1 MGFFKKLFSGKEP
14 SEEERDSK
22 RDENNFDVLK
32 YNGIQAYQRG
42 RLAHAIA
49 YLTHA
54 LDIKEDEE
62 AHVALVNAY
71 IRNND
76 LEQAVDEV
84 KELCELY
91 PEQVNH
97 PLSLAHLLYQLER
110 YDEMDKACEQA
121 ISLAPNR
128 PTPYYLLSEKH
139 LATGDLASA
148 ETNAMRAVE
157 LRGDSN
163 DPYLLRARI
172 FMEEGKYTE
181 ALSDIDQLLAAGEV
195 SDDVQLLRG
204 ELLEHTGKT
213 DEALSSYKEV
223 IAENPFNHEGY
234 VRIASLLIKSAD
246 YVGAEET
253 INEAIE
259 QNGEYAQIIQLR
271 SDMKRGLGDTDG
283 ADADAEQAANLLAEE
298 EVAQHKES
306 NIEQEMQDRYSSIN
320 PFQ

>member
-14 SEEERDSK
+14 SDEERESK

-32 YNGIQAYQRG
+32 YNGIQAYQTG

-62 AHVALVNAY
+62 AHVALVNTY

-76 LEQAVDEV
+76 LEQAVDEM

-91 PEQVNH
+91 PEQLNH
-97 PLSLAHLLYQLER
+97 PLTLAHLLYQLER
-110 YDEMDKACEQA
+110 YDEMEDACNLA
-121 ISLAPNR
+121 ISLDANR
-128 PTPYYLLSEKH
+128 PTPYYLLAEKQ
-139 LATGDLASA
+139 LATGDLDSA
-148 ETNAMRAVE
+148 ESNATHAVE
-157 LRGDSN
+157 LRGESN

-172 FMEEGKYTE
+172 YKEEQKYPE
-181 ALSDIDQLLAAGEV
+181 ALADIDQLIKAGEV
-195 SDDVQLLRG
+195 NDDVQLLRG
-204 ELLEHTGKT
+204 NLLELTGNT
-213 DEALSSYKEV
+213 EEALSSYKEV
-223 IAENPFNHEGY
+223 IAENPFSHEGY
-234 VRIASLLIKSAD
+234 VRIAALQMQMGD

-253 INEAIE
+253 INDATD

-271 SDMKRGLGDTDG
+271 SDMKRALGDSEG
-283 ADADAEQAANLLAEE
+283 ADADAALAANLLAEE

-306 NIEQEMQDRYSSIN
+306 NIEREMQDRYNSIN

>member
-14 SEEERDSK
+14 SDEERESK

-32 YNGIQAYQRG
+32 YNGIQAYQTG

-62 AHVALVNAY
+62 AHVALVNTY

-76 LEQAVDEV
+76 LEQAVDEM

-91 PEQVNH
+91 PEQLNH
-97 PLSLAHLLYQLER
+97 PLTLAHLLYQLER
-110 YDEMDKACEQA
+110 YDEMEDACNLA
-121 ISLAPNR
+121 ISLDANR
-128 PTPYYLLSEKH
+128 PTPYYLLAEKQ
-139 LATGDLASA
+139 LATGDLDSA
-148 ETNAMRAVE
+148 ESNATHAVE
-157 LRGDSN
+157 LRGESN

-172 FMEEGKYTE
+172 FKEEQKYPE
-181 ALSDIDQLLAAGEV
+181 ALADIDQLLKAGEV
-195 SDDVQLLRG
+195 NDDVQLLRG
-204 ELLEHTGKT
+204 NLLELTGNT
-213 DEALSSYKEV
+213 EEALSSYKEV
-223 IAENPFNHEGY
+223 IAENPFSHEGY
-234 VRIASLLIKSAD
+234 VRIAALQMQMGD

-253 INEAIE
+253 INDATD

-271 SDMKRGLGDTDG
+271 SDMKRALGDSEG
-283 ADADAEQAANLLAEE
+283 ADADAALAANLLAEE

-306 NIEQEMQDRYSSIN
+306 NIEREMQDRYNSIN

>member
-14 SEEERDSK
+14 SDEERESK

-32 YNGIQAYQRG
+32 YNGIQAYQTG

-62 AHVALVNAY
+62 AHVALVNTY

-76 LEQAVDEV
+76 LEQAVDEM

-91 PEQVNH
+91 PEQLNH
-97 PLSLAHLLYQLER
+97 PLTLAHLLYQLER
-110 YDEMDKACEQA
+110 YDEMEDACNLA
-121 ISLAPNR
+121 ISLDANR
-128 PTPYYLLSEKH
+128 PTPYYLLAEKQ
-139 LATGDLASA
+139 LATGDLDSA
-148 ETNAMRAVE
+148 ESNATHAVE
-157 LRGDSN
+157 LRGESN

-172 FMEEGKYTE
+172 YKEEQKYPE
-181 ALSDIDQLLAAGEV
+181 ALADIDQLIKAGEV
-195 SDDVQLLRG
+195 NDDVQLLRG
-204 ELLEHTGKT
+204 NLLELTGNT
-213 DEALSSYKEV
+213 EEALSSYKEV
-223 IAENPFNHEGY
+223 IAENPFSHEGY
-234 VRIASLLIKSAD
+234 VRIAALQMQMGD

-253 INEAIE
+253 INDATD

-271 SDMKRGLGDTDG
+271 SDMKRALGDNEG
-283 ADADAEQAANLLAEE
+283 ADADAALAANLLAEE

-306 NIEQEMQDRYSSIN
+306 NIEREMQDRYNSIN

>member
-14 SEEERDSK
+14 SEEERESK
-22 RDENNFDVLK
+22 RDANNFDVLK
-32 YNGIQAYQRG
+32 FNGIQAYQTG

-76 LEQAVDEV
+76 IEQAVEEV

-91 PEQVNH
+91 PAQVNH
-97 PLSLAHLLYQLER
+97 PLTLAHLLYQLER
-110 YDEMDKACEQA
+110 YDEMDEACEHA
-121 ISLAPNR
+121 ISLDANR
-128 PTPYYLLSEKH
+128 PTPYYLLAEKH
-139 LATGDLASA
+139 LATDDLASA
-148 ETNAMRAVE
+148 ESNATRAVE

-163 DPYLLRARI
+163 EPYLLRAQI
-172 FMEEGKYTE
+172 YKEEGKYAD
-181 ALSDIDQLLAAGEV
+181 ALADIDQLLTAGDV

-204 ELLEHTGKT
+204 ELLELTNKT
-213 DEALSSYKEV
+213 EEALSSYKEV

-234 VRIASLLIKSAD
+234 VRIASLQIQSGD

-253 INEAIE
+253 ISDAIE

-271 SDMKRGLGDTDG
+271 SDMKRGLGDAEG
-283 ADADAEQAANLLAEE
+283 ADADAELAANLLAEE
-298 EVAQHKES
+298 EVAQHKEG
-306 NIEQEMQDRYSSIN
+306 NIEQEIQDRYNSIN

>member
-14 SEEERDSK
+14 SDEERESK

-32 YNGIQAYQRG
+32 YNGIQAYQTG

-62 AHVALVNAY
+62 AHVALVNTY

-76 LEQAVDEV
+76 LEQAVDEM

-91 PEQVNH
+91 PEQLNH
-97 PLSLAHLLYQLER
+97 PLTLAHLLYQLER
-110 YDEMDKACEQA
+110 YDEMEDACNLA
-121 ISLAPNR
+121 ISLDAKR
-128 PTPYYLLSEKH
+128 PTPYYLLAEKQ
-139 LATGDLASA
+139 LATGDLDSA
-148 ETNAMRAVE
+148 ESNATHAVE
-157 LRGDSN
+157 LRGESN

-172 FMEEGKYTE
+172 YKEEQKYPE
-181 ALSDIDQLLAAGEV
+181 ALADIDQLLKAGEV
-195 SDDVQLLRG
+195 NDDVQLLRG
-204 ELLEHTGKT
+204 NLLELTGNT
-213 DEALSSYKEV
+213 EEALSSYKEV
-223 IAENPFNHEGY
+223 IAENPFSHEGY
-234 VRIASLLIKSAD
+234 VRIAALQMQMGD

-253 INEAIE
+253 INDATD

-271 SDMKRGLGDTDG
+271 SDMKRALGDSEG
-283 ADADAEQAANLLAEE
+283 ADADAALAANLLAEE

-306 NIEQEMQDRYSSIN
+306 NIEREMQDRYNSIN

>member
-14 SEEERDSK
+14 SDEERESK

-32 YNGIQAYQRG
+32 YNGIQAYQTG

-62 AHVALVNAY
+62 AHVALVNTY

-76 LEQAVDEV
+76 LEQAVDEM

-91 PEQVNH
+91 PEQLNH
-97 PLSLAHLLYQLER
+97 PLTLAHLLYQLER
-110 YDEMDKACEQA
+110 YDEMEDACNLA
-121 ISLAPNR
+121 ISLDANR
-128 PTPYYLLSEKH
+128 PTPYYLLAEKQ
-139 LATGDLASA
+139 LATGDLDSA
-148 ETNAMRAVE
+148 ESNATHAVE
-157 LRGDSN
+157 LRGESN

-172 FMEEGKYTE
+172 YKEEQKYPE
-181 ALSDIDQLLAAGEV
+181 ALADIDQLLKAGEV
-195 SDDVQLLRG
+195 NDDVQLLRG
-204 ELLEHTGKT
+204 NLLELTGNT
-213 DEALSSYKEV
+213 EEALSSYKEV
-223 IAENPFNHEGY
+223 IAENPFSHEGY
-234 VRIASLLIKSAD
+234 VRIAALQMQMGD

-253 INEAIE
+253 INDATD

-271 SDMKRGLGDTDG
+271 SDMKRALGDSEG
-283 ADADAEQAANLLAEE
+283 ADADAALAANLLAEE

-306 NIEQEMQDRYSSIN
+306 NIEREMQDRYNSID

>member
-14 SEEERDSK
+14 SDEERESK

-32 YNGIQAYQRG
+32 YNGIQAYQTG

-62 AHVALVNAY
+62 AHVALVNTY

-76 LEQAVDEV
+76 LEQAVDEM

-91 PEQVNH
+91 PEQLNH
-97 PLSLAHLLYQLER
+97 PLTLAHLLYQLER
-110 YDEMDKACEQA
+110 YDEMEDACNLA
-121 ISLAPNR
+121 ISLDAKS
-128 PTPYYLLSEKH
+128 PTPYYLLAEKQ
-139 LATGDLASA
+139 LATGDLGSA
-148 ETNAMRAVE
+148 ESNATHAVE
-157 LRGDSN
+157 LRGESN

-172 FMEEGKYTE
+172 YKEEQKYPE
-181 ALSDIDQLLAAGEV
+181 ALADIDQLLKAGEV
-195 SDDVQLLRG
+195 NDDVQLLRG
-204 ELLEHTGKT
+204 NLLELTGNT
-213 DEALSSYKEV
+213 EEALSSYKEV
-223 IAENPFNHEGY
+223 IAENPFSHEGY
-234 VRIASLLIKSAD
+234 VRIASLQMQMGD

-253 INEAIE
+253 INDATD

-271 SDMKRGLGDTDG
+271 SDMKRALGDSEG
-283 ADADAEQAANLLAEE
+283 ADADAALAANLLAEE

-306 NIEQEMQDRYSSIN
+306 NIEREMQDRYNSIN